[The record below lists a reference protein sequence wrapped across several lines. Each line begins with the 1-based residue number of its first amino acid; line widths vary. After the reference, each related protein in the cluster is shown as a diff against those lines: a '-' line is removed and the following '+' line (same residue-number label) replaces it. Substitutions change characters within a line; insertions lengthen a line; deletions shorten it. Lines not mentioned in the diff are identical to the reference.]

1 MKTSIIPTYK
11 VSVDFEWNYAGQE
24 IHKIEKTGLVSTEET
39 NPDLIAGKFVSSFIS
54 NYEIGICTVNNI
66 NIKSVDR
73 YMTFEEFEEKYKPL
87 PNPFAENHDELN
99 NSIQTMLCTQ
109 SFDDEEHDYILD
121 TLESNPKCVW
131 TLCEEGDDEYV
142 IAGYWRINRQAYY
155 VTEYP
160 VQPEDK
166 NTMFFVDY

>member
-39 NPDLIAGKFVSSFIS
+39 NSDLIAGEYVSSFIS

-87 PNPFAENHDELN
+87 PNPFVEHDDELN
-99 NSIQTMLCTQ
+99 NGIETMLCTQ
-109 SFDDEEHDYILD
+109 SFDDEEHDFVLD
-121 TLESNPKCVW
+121 ADQNCVW
-131 TLCEEGDDEYV
+131 TLCQEGENDYV
-142 IAGYWRINRQAYY
+142 IYGYWRINRQAYY
-155 VTEYP
+155 VTELP

-166 NTMFFVDY
+166 NTMFYLDI